1 MEISGVNAANA
12 PLQALQNAEPARAKL
27 QMALLK
33 KALENEQ
40 EQSNDLLKLLEG
52 KGRIV
57 DIRV

>member
-1 MEISGVNAANA
+1 MEVSGANAANA
-12 PLQALQNAEPARAKL
+12 ALQALQSAEPAKAKL

-33 KALENEQ
+33 KALESEKD
-40 EQSNDLLKLLEG
+40 QSTELLKLLEG